1 MANANNRVYE
11 AGLQRPNI
19 LHYWDILNHA
29 KLLLISV
36 TMTFSMLGVGAA
48 LTMQPVYEATV
59 TMVRA
64 QRPSGGRNIGG
75 ALSRLV
81 GGIGGGLLS
90 AFSLGS
96 GQVNAEALAT
106 LKSRSFLTSFIEERK
121 LLPKLF
127 KPEAFERDDPGDI
140 PTLDDA
146 YRKFRNTVLIVEE
159 KPLESIFQL
168 TIHWKDPSVA
178 ADWANA
184 LVAKLNTSIREAAIA
199 EARKRIEYLDRELA
213 KTSIIPI
220 QQSIYRLI
228 EAQIHVVMLAETQT
242 DYAFKVI
249 DPATPADPDR
259 FIRPKRRLIVMA
271 MTACG
276 LAIAGFAAVW
286 RDYVRRLREL
296 EQVE

>member
-1 MANANNRVYE
+1 MTNASNRGFDN
-11 AGLQRPNI
+11 GLHRPNI
-19 LHYWDILNHA
+19 LHYWDILKHA

-36 TMTFSMLGVGAA
+36 TLTFALLGVGAA

-64 QRPSGGRNIGG
+64 QRPSGGRNVGG
-75 ALSRLV
+75 ALSQLV

-90 AFSLGS
+90 ALSLG
-96 GQVNAEALAT
+96 GGGRVNAEALAI

-121 LLPKLF
+121 LLPRLF
-127 KPEAFERDDPGDI
+127 NPEAFERDDPEDI
-140 PTLDDA
+140 PTLYDA
-146 YRKFRNTVLIVEE
+146 YRKFTNTVLLVEE
-159 KPLESIFQL
+159 KPLESVIQL
-168 TIHWKDPSVA
+168 TIHWKDPSIA

-184 LVAKLNTSIREAAIA
+184 LVAKLNTKVREAAIA
-199 EARKRIEYLDRELA
+199 EAKKRIAYLDQELT

-249 DPATPADPDR
+249 DPAAPADPDR
-259 FIRPKRRLIVMA
+259 FIRPRRRLIVMA
-271 MTACG
+271 TTVFG
-276 LAIAGFAAVW
+276 LAIAGFTAVW
-286 RDYVRRLREL
+286 RDYLRRLREL
-296 EQVE
+296 NN